1 MKITSVISLLAAGM
15 LCHADMASA
24 QTNYK
29 KALANYDNG
38 IANKWEFRVGLGGSY
53 GTRGDKAGLFDL
65 GLGYNIGSNVYL
77 GIATGAYP
85 LFGVVDDLK
94 ADVVLPLMGDLTWRY
109 NTSNEKV
116 SFFIEGRGGVLV
128 HSRPTAY
135 LEIDDQDNKYE
146 RQPYLTIEV
155 GPGLDIRVRR
165 NIDLRLSVGY
175 AYANPTNDGFV
186 PARNYTEHS
195 VQARVGFAF
204 RGEPRTASRSVL
216 RDAVLREERERQM
229 QQYLAE
235 QKAEEEAALRRAEED
250 REERRRRREEM
261 NQTIAQQGGSTVDP
275 MAGMAQNTNAYEFF
289 FHVTPKMI
297 ADGAGLENKLIQLA
311 SLAAGKHVSSIVVMG
326 YAPASP
332 DGSPNVV
339 DAMAEATKVINYLNK
354 RYVIDKTLFSSAF
367 NGFEA
372 SSGASTKP
380 KDAIATIMI
389 QRVSEK

>member
-1 MKITSVISLLAAGM
+1 MKITNFISLLAAGL
-15 LCHADMASA
+15 LCQAELSVA
-24 QTNYK
+24 QSGYYRMPV
-29 KALANYDNG
+29 NYDDG
-38 IANKWEFRVGLGGSY
+38 IGNKWEFRAGLGGSY
-53 GTRGDKAGLFDL
+53 GTRGDLAALVDI

-85 LFGVVDDLK
+85 MFGVVDDLK
-94 ADVVLPLMGDLTWRY
+94 ADVVLPLMGDLTVRF
-109 NTSNEKV
+109 NSSNEKL
-116 SFFIEGRGGVLV
+116 SFFLEGRGGVLV
-128 HSRPTAY
+128 HSRPTSY
-135 LEIDDQDNKYE
+135 LEIDAPDNKYE
-146 RQPYLTIEV
+146 RQPYMTIEV
-155 GPGLDIRVRR
+155 GPGLDIRVSR

-175 AYANPTNDGFV
+175 AYANPTDDGWV

-195 VQARVGFAF
+195 VQARVGMAF
-204 RGEPRTASRSVL
+204 RSQPRTASRSVL
-216 RDAVLREERERQM
+216 RDEAIRQERERQM

-235 QKAEEEAALRRAEED
+235 QQAEEEAALRRAEQD

-261 NQTIAQQGGSTVDP
+261 NQAMEQQGGMDP
-275 MAGMAQNTNAYEFF
+275 MAGMAVQNTNAYEFF
-289 FHVTPKMI
+289 FHVTPKMV

-311 SLAAGKHVSSIVVMG
+311 SLAAGKHLSSIVVMG

-389 QRVSEK
+389 QRVNEK

>member
-1 MKITSVISLLAAGM
+1 MKITNFISLLAAGL
-15 LCHADMASA
+15 LCQAELSVA
-24 QTNYK
+24 QSGYYRMPV
-29 KALANYDNG
+29 NYDDG
-38 IANKWEFRVGLGGSY
+38 IGNKWEFRAGLGGSY
-53 GTRGDKAGLFDL
+53 GTRGDLAALVDI

-85 LFGVVDDLK
+85 MFGVVDDLK
-94 ADVVLPLMGDLTWRY
+94 ADVVLPLMGDLTVRF
-109 NTSNEKV
+109 NSSNEKL
-116 SFFIEGRGGVLV
+116 SFFLEGRGGVLV
-128 HSRPTAY
+128 HSRPTSY
-135 LEIDDQDNKYE
+135 LEIDAPDNKYE
-146 RQPYLTIEV
+146 RQPYMTIEV
-155 GPGLDIRVRR
+155 GPGLDIRVSR

-175 AYANPTNDGFV
+175 AYANPTDDGWV

-195 VQARVGFAF
+195 VQARVGMAF
-204 RGEPRTASRSVL
+204 RGQPRTASRSVL
-216 RDAVLREERERQM
+216 RDEAIRQERERQM

-235 QKAEEEAALRRAEED
+235 QQAEEEAALRRAEQD

-261 NQTIAQQGGSTVDP
+261 NQAMEQQGGMDP
-275 MAGMAQNTNAYEFF
+275 MAGMAVQNTNAYEFF
-289 FHVTPKMI
+289 FHVTPKMV

-311 SLAAGKHVSSIVVMG
+311 SLAAGKHLSSIVVMG
-326 YAPASP
+326 YAPASA

-389 QRVSEK
+389 QRVNEK